1 MSKEFEAKTIL
12 TLKDENGEKT
22 FKFSGKRAEIN
33 GEISPNDY
41 SILGNAVAAVATLNL
56 KTDKYISNV
65 ETLVNAMANMPE
77 NTTMDIEDV
86 ESGLH
91 VSMTRAALETLKTL
105 IENVKIEKSPR
116 ANRVTGNAI
125 LTF

>member
-12 TLKDENGEKT
+12 VLKDETGEKI

-41 SILGNAVAAVATLNL
+41 SVLGSAVAAVATLNL
-56 KTDKYISNV
+56 KTDKYVANV
-65 ETLVNAMANMPE
+65 ETLVNAMANMPAE
-77 NTTMDIEDV
+77 TSMDIEDV

-91 VSMTRAALETLKTL
+91 VSMSKIALETLKTL